1 VLILACYVGFW
12 INLVRLLEEA
22 EKNFFS
28 TFTIILYQNF
38 FILSNARFQWRPG
51 PYGLWTGL
59 RARQARPGRIF
70 SLFGKKL
77 IRLAGPQGPIFVSNG
92 PGFREV
98 GPPRPRAARFQ
109 RKMGAYGGFSA
120 LRAFKPPKNYKKMTK
135 MLQKFN
141 IF

>member
-1 VLILACYVGFW
+1 MLVLACYIGFW

-22 EKNFFS
+22 EKKFFS

-51 PYGLWTGL
+51 PYGLWTGY
-59 RARQARPGRIF
+59 RARLARPGRIF

-109 RKMGAYGGFSA
+109 RKMGAY
-120 LRAFKPPKNYKKMTK
+120 RAFFGSASLQSPQ
-135 MLQKFN
+135 MLQKYYKN
-141 IF
+141 DEIVTKI

>member
-1 VLILACYVGFW
+1 MGSGRGIGRAW
-12 INLVRLLEEA
+12 
-22 EKNFFS
+22 
-28 TFTIILYQNF
+28 
-38 FILSNARFQWRPG
+38 
-51 PYGLWTGL
+51 
-59 RARQARPGRIF
+59 RARAGFF

-120 LRAFKPPKNYKKMTK
+120 LGASGPQNITKK
-135 MLQKFN
+135 
-141 IF
+141 